1 MKGDSI
7 TANGASASPAT
18 VKPSLPQVSDSALHD
33 TVERLAPLDRTPC
46 SPGER
51 EAAAWLAQ
59 RLRAAGCE
67 RVELED
73 EPSWGAFAPT
83 VTGLGV
89 LGLVGGA
96 FVLAGRRVLGG
107 LLAVVSALGVVD
119 EAQNGPRVVRHLVR
133 REQRTVNVVARLGRT
148 GAKRRL
154 VVLAHHDAAQTGA
167 IFDQTAMKA
176 AYERFPEFVAGRKSP
191 PPQWWIGVGAPLLVL
206 LGAIT
211 RRRMLSAAGTAF
223 GLLGTGLVADIM
235 RSPTVPGA
243 NDNLSGVA
251 VLVAVAEMLREQPL
265 EDLEVWLVSCGA
277 EETMQDGIRAFVA
290 RHGAELSDGRT
301 RVVNCDSVG
310 SPHLCMLEGE
320 GPVWM
325 EDYCDRSFR
334 DLVELC
340 ADDSGVRLER
350 GLRARSSTDSV
361 IPSRA
366 GWPTVSLISLT
377 EWRGLANYH
386 LMSDVP
392 ENLDYC
398 TVADAARLT
407 YAVAAALAAGDT

>member
-1 MKGDSI
+1 M
-7 TANGASASPAT
+7 TTNGGSPTT
-18 VKPSLPQVSDSALHD
+18 VAPRLPQVPEATLRD

-51 EAAAWLAQ
+51 EAAEWLAG

-73 EPSWGAFAPT
+73 EPSWGTFAPT

-89 LGLVGGA
+89 LGLVGGVLA
-96 FVLAGRRVLGG
+96 LAGRRVLGG
-107 LLAVVSALGVVD
+107 LLTVASALGVVD
-119 EAQNGPRVVRHLVR
+119 EAQNGPRVVRRLVR
-133 REQRTVNVVARLGRT
+133 REQRTVNVVARLGN
-148 GAKRRL
+148 AAAAHRL
-154 VVLAHHDAAQTGA
+154 VVLAHHDAPQTGA

-176 AYERFPEFVAGRKSP
+176 AYDRFPEFVATRKSP
-191 PPQWWIGVGAPLLVL
+191 PPQWWIGIGAPLLCL
-206 LGAIT
+206 IGAIT
-211 RRRMLSAAGTAF
+211 GRRPLIAAGT
-223 GLLGTGLVADIM
+223 GLGMVGTGLIADIM

-251 VLVAVAEMLREQPL
+251 VLVALAEMLRDRPL
-265 EDLEVWLVSCGA
+265 DDLEVWLVSCGA
-277 EETMQDGIRAFVA
+277 EETMQDGIRAFVS
-290 RHGAELSDGRT
+290 RHGAELGDGKT
-301 RVVNCDSVG
+301 HVVNCDTVG

-340 ADDSGVRLER
+340 ADDNAIALER

-377 EWRGLANYH
+377 DWRGLANYH

-392 ENLDYC
+392 ENLDYD

-407 YAVAAALAAGDT
+407 YAVAVALAVGDT